1 MFYNSLR
8 RVRGLLAVTP
18 EPLLY
23 CSNAVME
30 NVHLVWLNWFPYL
43 VLVEGFVVI
52 LKDCMVFLSP
62 LLDDIRMSIPTVSFI
77 VQLYPEILCLQNGW
91 L

>member
-30 NVHLVWLNWFPYL
+30 NVYLVWLNWFPYL
-43 VLVEGFVVI
+43 VLVGGFVVI

-77 VQLYPEILCLQNGW
+77 VQLYTEILCLQNGW